1 MATFT
6 IEELNKALN
15 GALIQKGV
23 TSLFS
28 GISTDTRTIKKG
40 DVFIAL
46 LGENFDGHEFI
57 DNAINKGAAGII
69 ISNKN
74 CLHKV
79 PKQISIFYVNDTKVA
94 LENCAYF
101 HRNRFLIPVIGVTG
115 SNGKTTTK
123 DMIFTIL
130 NQVFSVCSTVK
141 NNNNEIGMC
150 QTLLS

>member
-74 CLHKV
+74 
-79 PKQISIFYVNDTKVA
+79 IY
-94 LENCAYF
+94 
-101 HRNRFLIPVIGVTG
+101 
-115 SNGKTTTK
+115 
-123 DMIFTIL
+123 IL
-130 NQVFSVCSTVK
+130 CK
-141 NNNNEIGMC
+141 RY
-150 QTLLS
+150 

>member
-46 LGENFDGHEFI
+46 LGENFSVRRDGF
-57 DNAINKGAAGII
+57 AGKADR
-69 ISNKN
+69 S
-74 CLHKV
+74 
-79 PKQISIFYVNDTKVA
+79 P
-94 LENCAYF
+94 
-101 HRNRFLIPVIGVTG
+101 RRGTG
-115 SNGKTTTK
+115 KA
-123 DMIFTIL
+123 F
-130 NQVFSVCSTVK
+130 V
-141 NNNNEIGMC
+141 
-150 QTLLS
+150 

>member
-79 PKQISIFYVNDTKVA
+79 PKY
-94 LENCAYF
+94 LYF
-101 HRNRFLIPVIGVTG
+101 
-115 SNGKTTTK
+115 
-123 DMIFTIL
+123 M
-130 NQVFSVCSTVK
+130 
-141 NNNNEIGMC
+141 
-150 QTLLS
+150 

>member
-57 DNAINKGAAGII
+57 DK
-69 ISNKN
+69 
-74 CLHKV
+74 
-79 PKQISIFYVNDTKVA
+79 
-94 LENCAYF
+94 
-101 HRNRFLIPVIGVTG
+101 
-115 SNGKTTTK
+115 
-123 DMIFTIL
+123 
-130 NQVFSVCSTVK
+130 
-141 NNNNEIGMC
+141 
-150 QTLLS
+150 